1 MIILGEKELDTIRKA
16 MCGCREITVE
26 RSMGGTRI
34 RVHTCPAAP
43 IWGAPYLVRLE
54 QWEGTM
60 YSSQYFTSVEEMEV
74 TRWVE

>member
-16 MCGCREITVE
+16 LRSCREVTVE
-26 RSMGGTRI
+26 RSMGSTRI

-60 YSSQYFTSVEEMEV
+60 YRSQYFTSVEEMEV
-74 TRWVE
+74 KRWVD

>member
-16 MCGCREITVE
+16 MRGCREITVE

-60 YSSQYFTSVEEMEV
+60 YRSQYFTSVEEMEV
-74 TRWVE
+74 KRWVD